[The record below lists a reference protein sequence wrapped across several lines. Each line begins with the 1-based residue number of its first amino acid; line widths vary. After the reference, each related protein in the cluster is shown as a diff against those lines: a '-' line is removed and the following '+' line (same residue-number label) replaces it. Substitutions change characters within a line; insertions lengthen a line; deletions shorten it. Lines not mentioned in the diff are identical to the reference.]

1 MNLTESFRTSPDTE
15 SSSLDTGIRMG
26 NPGAGVR
33 FFRTK
38 AFAVILIVCLGFSL
52 RLRTGL
58 LFPLS
63 YDEYHYLSAAN
74 NYAYWIYQGR
84 IDRVLTAKQNY
95 MHPPLVKYIFAAAI
109 LLTNS
114 KGDFEN
120 NRLVVRMLSVLA
132 GTACVAV
139 LAWMCPMAGL
149 ALAVHNI
156 GVKFNGLA
164 YLDSFPMLFSFLAVL
179 ACEKAGART
188 GKWFYGSA
196 VLLAATAASKLPFV
210 IVGVP
215 IVYFTWISHRPRT
228 RSLLKYGL
236 TFFLAFALLN
246 PVWWFRTGT
255 EVVATVLFHYDY
267 SRSEYVSHFGLPWYQ
282 PLKYLFMTRTVA
294 TEPRQLLQLDPYVFL
309 ASLLGL
315 GLLWKQ
321 RPIYLCWYATAM
333 SFLFIWPT
341 KWTHYPMILLVP
353 LCLSCGLAVEWTARR
368 WGFFTKSL
376 AQRWPIKMKA
386 P

>member
-1 MNLTESFRTSPDTE
+1 MNLTESFPTSPATE
-15 SSSLDTGIRMG
+15 TSSLDKDIRTS
-26 NPGAGVR
+26 NPRAGLR

-38 AFAVILIVCLGFSL
+38 VFAVILIVCLGFSL

-63 YDEYHYLSAAN
+63 YDEYHYLFAAN
-74 NYAYWIYQGR
+74 NYAYWVYQGR

-120 NRLVVRMLSVLA
+120 NRLVVRILSILA
-132 GTACVAV
+132 GTACVAI
-139 LAWMCPMAGL
+139 LAWMCPIAGL

-156 GVKFNGLA
+156 GVKFSGLA

-188 GKWFYGSA
+188 NKWFYGSA
-196 VLLAATAASKLPFV
+196 VLLAATAASKLPFL
-210 IVGVP
+210 IVGIP
-215 IVYFTWISHRPRT
+215 ILGFIWISHRPRS
-228 RSLLKYGL
+228 RSLFKYGL
-236 TFFLAFALLN
+236 TFFLALALLN

-267 SRSEYVSHFGLPWYQ
+267 SRSEYVSRFGLPWYQ
-282 PLKYLFMTRTVA
+282 PLKYLFMTDPLA
-294 TEPRQLLQLDPYVFL
+294 MEPRQLIKLDPFIFMT
-309 ASLLGL
+309 SLLGL
-315 GLLWKQ
+315 GLLWNQ
-321 RPIYLCWYATAM
+321 RRIYSYWYAAALA
-333 SFLFIWPT
+333 FLLAWPT
-341 KWTHYPMILLVP
+341 KWSHYPLILLVP
-353 LCLSCGLAVEWTARR
+353 FCLSCGLTVEYLAR
-368 WGFFTKSL
+368 KSVL
-376 AQRWPIKMKA
+376 FLKSFGDRRPIGMKEL
-386 P
+386 